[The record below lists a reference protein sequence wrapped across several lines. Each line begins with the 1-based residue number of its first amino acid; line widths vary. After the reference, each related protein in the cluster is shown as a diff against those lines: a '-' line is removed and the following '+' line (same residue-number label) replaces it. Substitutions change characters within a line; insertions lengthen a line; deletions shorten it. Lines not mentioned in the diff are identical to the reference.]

1 MTFFVKLYKIIK
13 IIGFIVLLVMGSY
26 ILTSVVYYSLN
37 KEKEIKYPISI
48 IENEYIEVIDI
59 ENKEVII
66 LEVELKEETKKEYLI
81 AYSLTYFDIYNK
93 EVHLFVINKNFIVSI
108 GTNEIITFSEWK
120 KFSKKPCKIV
130 FMKFSFKNLEN
141 KINKFEK
148 SRFRIH
154 RKRVKIRKVNSK

>member
-13 IIGFIVLLVMGSY
+13 IIGFIVLLAMGSY

-37 KEKEIKYPISI
+37 KEKETKYPINI

-59 ENKEVII
+59 ENKEVIT

-93 EVHLFVINKNFIVSI
+93 EVHLFVINKKFIVSI
-108 GTNEIITFSEWK
+108 GTNEIITFCE
-120 KFSKKPCKIV
+120 
-130 FMKFSFKNLEN
+130 
-141 KINKFEK
+141 
-148 SRFRIH
+148 
-154 RKRVKIRKVNSK
+154 